1 MNDDLAANLYLIS
14 LLERVDATMI
24 ECRGCVSSARRLDTA
39 SLQEW
44 DALRKEVR
52 ATHEAMNRGRMG
64 LHLCR
69 VDEGEFGRFVGEGE

>member
-1 MNDDLAANLYLIS
+1 MDDDMTVNLYLIS
-14 LLERVDATMI
+14 LLERIDATMI
-24 ECRGCVSSARRLDTA
+24 QCRGCVSGTRRLDTV

-52 ATHEAMNRGRMG
+52 AAREAMNRGRMG

-69 VDEGEFGRFVGEGE
+69 VNDGEFDDLVSEGE